1 MQYVV
6 VVDGFFLEYMA
17 TKHLTL
23 ELNRSRGLD
32 YEPLATAHVPLR
44 QIMQG
49 LGTGL
54 HVAKGATYQE
64 AEVGLCCWAPRVA
77 AEAWDRAAAWAA
89 PARCCMMQG
98 LLQLGGSGG
107 ALLLLRVADAGCALK
122 CGQLSHQ
129 PHTLCLS

>member
-1 MQYVV
+1 MAALLLPPCRPEFDTTVQYVV

-49 LGTGL
+49 LGIGL
-54 HVAKGATYQE
+54 HMAKGATYQE
-64 AEVGLCCWAPRVA
+64 AEVGLA
-77 AEAWDRAAAWAA
+77 A
-89 PARCCMMQG
+89 G
-98 LLQLGGSGG
+98 
-107 ALLLLRVADAGCALK
+107 
-122 CGQLSHQ
+122 H
-129 PHTLCLS
+129 

>member
-1 MQYVV
+1 MQPCKYGQGVQQSWFVAALLLVPSRPEFDTTVQYVV
-6 VVDGFFLEYMA
+6 VVDGFFMEYMA

-54 HVAKGATYQE
+54 HVAKGASYQE
-64 AEVGLCCWAPRVA
+64 AEVGLCCWALRVP
-77 AEAWDRAAAWAA
+77 AEACGQAAAGAA
-89 PARCCMMQG
+89 LAKWRMMRG
-98 LLQLGGSGG
+98 LLQL
-107 ALLLLRVADAGCALK
+107 
-122 CGQLSHQ
+122 
-129 PHTLCLS
+129 